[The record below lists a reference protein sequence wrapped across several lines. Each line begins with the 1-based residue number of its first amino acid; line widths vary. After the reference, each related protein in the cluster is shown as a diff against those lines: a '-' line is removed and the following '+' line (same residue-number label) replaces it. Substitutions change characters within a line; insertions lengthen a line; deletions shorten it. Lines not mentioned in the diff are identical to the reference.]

1 MAKVPALL
9 LRGFHAALVSAPALL
24 PTPGRAQSEFP
35 SRPIK
40 LVVPFPAGGGIDTT
54 ARVVAQALGGVLGQ
68 QILVQNQGGAGGA
81 IATDAVV
88 KAEPDGYTLLYHST
102 TGIVHAAVTE
112 KLPYEWMRDLA
123 SVAIV
128 TRFAPVMIVSP
139 NLPVKDLRE
148 FIALLKANPGR
159 YSFASSGTGTAVHL
173 AVELFKQKAGVDI
186 VHVPYRGTGAA
197 MPDLLTGRIA
207 MMIDGVP
214 VQTENIRVGTVRAL
228 AVTTS
233 MRSPS
238 IPDIPTMKEAGLDYE
253 VPFWTAIYAPIRT
266 PQPIVEKLTAA
277 IDKAVHEDAVVGRLA
292 DVGTE
297 AIGSS
302 AAELDALT
310 RQQFALYRDIVRS
323 NRSLL
328 GAQWLTAPT
337 SLPAKGSRRSAR
349 RSPPVAALP
358 GSASRPSRVP
368 ARAWW
373 RACHRRPR
381 PGSRTGATWS
391 ARATAAHR
399 ASLP

>member
-9 LRGFHAALVSAPALL
+9 PRAAVMCLAVCAALL
-24 PTPGRAQSEFP
+24 PTPAQAQTEFP

-54 ARVVAQALGGVLGQ
+54 ARVMAQALGGLLGQ
-68 QILVQNQGGAGGA
+68 QILIQNQGGAGGA

-112 KLPYEWMRDLA
+112 KLPYDWMRDLA
-123 SVAIV
+123 PVSIV

-139 NLPVKDLRE
+139 TLPVKRLQE

-159 YSFASSGTGTAVHL
+159 YSFASSGAGTAVHL
-173 AVELFKQKAGVDI
+173 AEELFKQKAGVDI

-214 VQTENIRVGTVRAL
+214 AQTENIRNGTVRAL

-233 MRSPS
+233 VRSPS

-266 PQPIVEKLTAA
+266 PQPVLEKLAAA
-277 IDKAVHEDAVVGRLA
+277 IDRAVHEDAVVKRLA

-297 AIGSS
+297 AVGSS
-302 AAELDALT
+302 PAELDALT
-310 RQQFALYRDIVRS
+310 RQQFALYRDIVKS
-323 NRSLL
+323 NRALL
-328 GAQWLTAPT
+328 GGQ
-337 SLPAKGSRRSAR
+337 
-349 RSPPVAALP
+349 
-358 GSASRPSRVP
+358 
-368 ARAWW
+368 
-373 RACHRRPR
+373 
-381 PGSRTGATWS
+381 
-391 ARATAAHR
+391 
-399 ASLP
+399 